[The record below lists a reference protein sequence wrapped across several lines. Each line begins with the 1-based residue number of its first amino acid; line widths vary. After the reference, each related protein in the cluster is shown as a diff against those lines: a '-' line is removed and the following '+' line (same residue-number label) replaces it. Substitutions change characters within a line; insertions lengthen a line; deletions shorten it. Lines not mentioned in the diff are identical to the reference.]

1 MTAALWAIPHT
12 RQKPMD
18 GTKIRSR
25 LREQR
30 RSLSA
35 CQQNRYTDQITAIL
49 TRQDFFLRAK
59 RVAIYLA
66 NDGEVD
72 LSPIIDICLKSKK
85 RCYLPVLHP
94 LGINRLHFAAFDY
107 QSHMTTNRFGIA
119 EPSLRHSKLAPAWSL
134 DLILMPM
141 VGFDRTGNR
150 LGMGGGYYDRTLS
163 FMSLA
168 QNPMP
173 KLVGL
178 SYSFQELH
186 KIVQRDWDIPLNH
199 IVTEREI
206 ICAKPKSSA
215 P

>member
-1 MTAALWAIPHT
+1 LTAALWANPHT
-12 RQKPMD
+12 RLKPMD

-35 CQQNRYTDQITAIL
+35 CQQNRYADQITSIL

-59 RVAIYLA
+59 RVGVYLA

-72 LSPIIDICLKSKK
+72 LSPIVDICLKSKK
-85 RCYLPVLHP
+85 NCYLPVLHP
-94 LGINRLHFAAFDY
+94 LGYKRLHFATFDHH
-107 QSHMTTNRFGIA
+107 SPMTTNRFGIS
-119 EPSLRHSKLAPAWSL
+119 EPSLKHAKLVATWSL
-134 DLILMPM
+134 DLILMPL
-141 VGFDRTGNR
+141 VGFDRHGNR

-163 FMSLA
+163 FMSSTK
-168 QNPMP
+168 NPAP

-186 KIVQRDWDIPLNH
+186 KIVRQDWDIPLNH

-206 ICAKPKSSA
+206 ICAKPK
-215 P
+215 